1 VEADFEAERS
11 RTARDSGRAD
21 ENKKKKVCFVFSFSA
36 QLSHRVLQMFVVALL
51 SLLVVA
57 MATTTIRDLP
67 VSEQEHVDA
76 FEALRVAHAR
86 TYAPHSDEYA
96 TRFGVFKENV
106 QRIRKTV
113 RASER
118 AKTFFFFVF
127 FDESRLTV
135 CLCTRARSLRF
146 RRRRRL
152 R

>member
-1 VEADFEAERS
+1 VIPVALTKTKR
-11 RTARDSGRAD
+11 
-21 ENKKKKVCFVFSFSA
+21 KKFVLFFSFSA
-36 QLSHRVLQMFVVALL
+36 QLSERVLQMFVVALL

-113 RASER
+113 RES
-118 AKTFFFFVF
+118 KNKNFFFFVF
-127 FDESRLTV
+127 FDERRLTV

>member
-1 VEADFEAERS
+1 VILVALTKTKR
-11 RTARDSGRAD
+11 
-21 ENKKKKVCFVFSFSA
+21 KKFVLFFSFSA

-118 AKTFFFFVF
+118 AKTFFFFFVF